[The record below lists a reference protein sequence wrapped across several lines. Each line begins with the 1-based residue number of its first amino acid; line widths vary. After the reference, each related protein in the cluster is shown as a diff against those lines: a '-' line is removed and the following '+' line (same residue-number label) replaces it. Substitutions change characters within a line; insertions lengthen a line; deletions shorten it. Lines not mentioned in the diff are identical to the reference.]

1 MKNFRNKEEVLVIF
15 LTNTLRL
22 NKYDQKFLSNLSILL
37 SKNNYVTTNQNDL
50 FNKLLLKYKRQL
62 SKNNVDY
69 KVATALNWNTKL
81 VESLDEYT
89 QAYLSITNNM
99 YKLRIPFNK
108 KCIEKLRDIDKHHNL
123 IWNSKDK
130 CYYAD
135 ISTETL
141 KIITTIV
148 PQFYPLNLSAELK
161 ATLSALSVYNEIKI
175 WNPTLVKIK
184 DWYFIA
190 ASNESLDIAIKEY
203 ELSNDPNLLFK
214 LSRYGIT
221 IDKSVTLNDP
231 FFEFAGKYSVT
242 IDIDDMYIL
251 QYYCKL
257 LGIKNVICHAR
268 MSRIPEIKKQIDDV
282 LKINGLNIYFEHTNT
297 NLNTSSK
304 QYDGASIFLYH
315 GTNEYIKYMYLMR
328 FNISKIVGIV
338 NNRPVKVK

>member
-69 KVATALNWNTKL
+69 NVATQLNWNTKL
-81 VESLDEYT
+81 IESTDEYT
-89 QAYLSITNNM
+89 QAYLSITNNR

-108 KCIEKLRDIDKHHNL
+108 KFIEKIRNTDHHQHL
-123 IWNSKDK
+123 IWHTTDK

-135 ISTETL
+135 ISTEVL
-141 KIITTIV
+141 KTITKIV
-148 PQFYPLNLSAELK
+148 PEFYPLNLSEDIK
-161 ATLSALSVYNEIKI
+161 TTLSTLSVYNEIKI

-184 DWYFIA
+184 DWYCIA
-190 ASNESLDIAIKEY
+190 ASNESLDIAIKEF
-203 ELSNDPNLLFK
+203 ELSNDPNLLLK
-214 LSRYGIT
+214 LSTYGIT
-221 IDKSVTLNDP
+221 IDKSVTLNNP

-242 IDIDDMYIL
+242 IDIDNMYSL

-257 LGIKNVICHAR
+257 LGIKNVICHSR
-268 MSRIPEIKKQIDDV
+268 MSRVPEIKKQIDDV
-282 LKINGLNIYFEHTNT
+282 LKINGLNIYYEYVNT
-297 NLNTSSK
+297 GSK
-304 QYDGASIFLYH
+304 QYDGLSIFLYH
-315 GTNEYIKYMYLMR
+315 GTNDYLKYMYLR
-328 FNISKIVGIV
+328 KFSISKLVGIV
-338 NNRPVKVK
+338 NNRPVTVK